1 MNLSQHRIEWAGTP
15 QYFPGCVPGWGRPG
29 VLVPLSL
36 HLSGGQELDLVQLD
50 AKMQTLLR
58 GIALEVS
65 SKGPTAGAQLLERLQ
80 AWTWALLR
88 HAGYPLPKRSDLVE
102 SITIKPGVHGLV
114 LACSSPTH
122 QAAVATLRWL
132 VTVVNHA
139 LAGEGLAVV
148 AGQLPALLKSLRT
161 GAPQGMNTLRFLE
174 AADQADIPWQRVWGN
189 VYRFGWGAKA
199 RWLDSSFTDVT
210 PTISAQLARNKLAT
224 AALLRQA
231 GIPVP
236 DHGRVLDADAAEKLA
251 TQLGYPVVV
260 KPANLDGGRGVAAGL
275 TSASAVRKAFEVAVR
290 LSSIVLV
297 EKHFEGRD
305 YRLQVF
311 QNEVFWVADRVP
323 GGVTGDGL
331 RSVTDLL
338 AELNADPRRGDPGSA
353 ALLKRIP
360 LDEEALELLGMQAL
374 SPLAIPPV
382 NVFVRLRRA
391 ANVASGGVP
400 VPALEKAHPDNLALA
415 VRAARVLRLDLAGV
429 DLLMPDIS
437 RSWLES
443 GAAICE
449 VNAQPQMSPH
459 LPAYVLSRLVQ
470 GQGRVPVV
478 VVLGLASEPAFGDQ
492 ICEALSVTG
501 LRVGMATP
509 DAVTVEGRVV
519 MQNPSHVYAG
529 GMALIADT
537 AVDVIVLCV
546 GDESILKTGLP
557 VDRFDVLVLAGP
569 PRAAAHAP
577 SWQRWRGFARFLLK
591 ACSGPVMLNTECAP
605 WSELRPHLA
614 AQDVRSIPLAQIPAC
629 LSRELLEN

>member
-1 MNLSQHRIEWAGTP
+1 
-15 QYFPGCVPGWGRPG
+15 
-29 VLVPLSL
+29 
-36 HLSGGQELDLVQLD
+36 
-50 AKMQTLLR
+50 LR
-58 GIALEVS
+58 
-65 SKGPTAGAQLLERLQ
+65 AGAP
-80 AWTWALLR
+80 
-88 HAGYPLPKRSDLVE
+88 H
-102 SITIKPGVHGLV
+102 
-114 LACSSPTH
+114 
-122 QAAVATLRWL
+122 
-132 VTVVNHA
+132 
-139 LAGEGLAVV
+139 
-148 AGQLPALLKSLRT
+148 
-161 GAPQGMNTLRFLE
+161 GMNTLRFLQ
-174 AADQADIPWQRVWGN
+174 AADDASIPLQRVWGN
-189 VYRFGWGAKA
+189 VFQFGWGGRA

-275 TSASAVRKAFEVAVR
+275 TSASAVRKAFEVAAR

-297 EKHFEGRD
+297 ETHFEGRD

-331 RSVTDLL
+331 RSVSDLL

-360 LDEEALELLGMQAL
+360 LDEEALELLGGQAL

-492 ICEALSVTG
+492 ICEALSGTG

-519 MQNPSHVYAG
+519 MMNPSHVYAG
-529 GMALIADT
+529 GMALIADP

-569 PRAAAHAP
+569 PRAAAHTP

-605 WSELRPHLA
+605 WSELRPHLDS
-614 AQDVRSIPLAQIPAC
+614 QDVRSMPLAQIPAC

>member
-1 MNLSQHRIEWAGTP
+1 YS
-15 QYFPGCVPGWGRPG
+15 
-29 VLVPLSL
+29 
-36 HLSGGQELDLVQLD
+36 
-50 AKMQTLLR
+50 
-58 GIALEVS
+58 
-65 SKGPTAGAQLLERLQ
+65 
-80 AWTWALLR
+80 
-88 HAGYPLPKRSDLVE
+88 LPKQTDLVE
-102 SITIKPGVHGLV
+102 AITVKTGVYGLV
-114 LACSSPTH
+114 LACALPTH
-122 QAAVATLRWL
+122 QAAVAALRWL

-189 VYRFGWGAKA
+189 VYRFGWGAQA
-199 RWLDSSFTDVT
+199 RWLDSSFTDAT
-210 PTISAQLARNKLAT
+210 PTISSQLARNKLAT
-224 AALLRQA
+224 SAVLRQA

-236 DHGRVLDADAAEKLA
+236 DHGRALDTNAAEKIA

-260 KPANLDGGRGVAAGL
+260 KPADLDGGRGVAAGL
-275 TSASAVRKAFEVAVR
+275 TTALAVRKAFEAAAR
-290 LSSIVLV
+290 LSSVVLV

-331 RSVTDLL
+331 RSIAELL
-338 AELNADPRRGDPGSA
+338 TELNADPRRGEPGSA

-360 LDEEALELLGMQAL
+360 LDEEALALLGEQGL
-374 SPLAIPPV
+374 SALAIPPV
-382 NVFVRLRRA
+382 GFFVRLRRA

-400 VPALEKAHPDNLALA
+400 VPALDKAHPDNLALA
-415 VRAARVLRLDLAGV
+415 VRAARLLRLDLAGV
-429 DLLMPDIS
+429 DLLIPDIS

-478 VVLGLASEPAFGDQ
+478 LVLGLASEPGLCDR
-492 ICEALSVTG
+492 ICEALGGTG
-501 LRVGMATP
+501 LRVGIATS
-509 DAVTVEGRVV
+509 DAVTIEGRVV
-519 MQNPSHVYAG
+519 MQKPSHVYAG
-529 GMALIADT
+529 VMALIADP
-537 AVDVIVLCV
+537 AVGVIVLCV
-546 GDESILKTGLP
+546 SDESILKTGLP

-569 PRAAAHAP
+569 PSVAANAP

-591 ACSGPVMLNTECAP
+591 ACAGPVMVNAECAP

-614 AQDVRSIPLAQIPAC
+614 AHDVRSIPLAQMPAC